1 MSDGVDEAYDDLIN
15 AVFEV
20 TYEDLVNAYRKERS
34 AAQAL
39 RYAYTSAKKN
49 DAEYELRNAIQ
60 KVEYY
65 SNWLREVL
73 PQWRN
78 LDAEKIIERARWVAN
93 NEVD

>member
-39 RYAYTSAKKN
+39 RYAYTPAKKN
-49 DAEYELRNAIQ
+49 GAEYELRNAIQ
-60 KVEYY
+60 KIEYY